1 MNNKP
6 FLFLLLSA
14 CLISATT
21 LARPIRGNS
30 AASEVSYSLDPEPLN
45 TDYIQVSPTS
55 GENAR
60 QLMGVEVGYGTPFT
74 AGARLVMDVT
84 VIEWNTEFPTM
95 FAYCSGSGYMW
106 MRLIGEESIPAGR
119 HTITWINQPNTT
131 AYNVLIDGFPSV
143 AGYSTWWQLRNMSY
157 PLYIGN
163 YSGSWGHVF
172 RGCYHRIL
180 LYDALGNLRHSW
192 IPDPSGVFYD
202 QIGDTFTTVDFGS
215 FIYGDLAN
223 E

>member
-21 LARPIRGNS
+21 VARPIRGNS

-45 TDYIQVSPTS
+45 TDYIQVAPYS
-55 GENAR
+55 GNYAR
-60 QLMGVEVGYGTPFT
+60 QLTGIEVGYGTPFT

-84 VIEWNTEFPTM
+84 VLDWNPESPTV
-95 FAYCSGSGYMW
+95 FAYCTGYGYMW
-106 MRLIGEESIPAGR
+106 MRLIGDELIPSGR
-119 HTITWINQPNTT
+119 HIITWINQPNLT
-131 AYNVLIDGFPSV
+131 AYNVLIDGSPSV
-143 AGYSTWWQLRNMSY
+143 AKYSTWWQLNNKSY

-163 YSGSWGHVF
+163 YSSSVGSVF

-202 QIGDTFTTVDFGS
+202 QIDGTFTTVNYGS